1 MVERLKLIRKKLGLN
16 QKTFCENLGISQV
29 TYSTYETGRI
39 KPRESVIKAICSV
52 YNVNEVWLKT
62 GEGEIFIDNAE
73 LKAFNKIVNKLSPQN
88 QKYLLQLAETML
100 SQQDEEEA
108 K

>member
-1 MVERLKLIRKKLGLN
+1 MIERLKQIRKELGLN
-16 QKTFCENLGISQV
+16 QKSFCENLGISQV

-52 YNVNEVWLKT
+52 YNVNEEWLKT
-62 GEGEIFIDNAE
+62 GNGDMFIDDAE
-73 LKAFNKIVNKLSPQN
+73 IKAFNKIVNRLTPQN

-100 SQQDEEEA
+100 AQQDGEEG
-108 K
+108 